1 MRKSWFVTL
10 VLACVVELAAQ
21 QAEQPGFSYGAGQT
35 RLPVLVDELDVAKV
49 RPYDPVLMTKFNKAW
64 FSFREKHTLTEDG
77 LFVPSVNGAELCPD
91 TPEAQV
97 AFLHHISQ
105 EPVKVTYRHSVK
117 CEDCRGTGKKYI
129 YEGLSATELTHVIC
143 GGTGKMDSLI
153 VCRLSYS
160 ATPPARLPS
169 ANQRAYAASL
179 KSAEAGQAVAALD
192 VANRLSA
199 GRGVA
204 KDLPTAA
211 KWYAKSMLG
220 GEPKAAGQLSLLYER
235 GEVGFEMNKP
245 FAVALSM
252 LSRELGGGDATL
264 NQLARSCAP
273 MDILKGH
280 WYGQHLL
287 KLKKSG
293 RLTEASMTPRV
304 VEKEVMGRFDEVL
317 AAARRDDRQAT
328 FDVGMIQLCGL
339 GAAGIDA
346 PSAFGWFTK
355 AAKAGNPLA
364 YYALGSHYESGV
376 AVRKNRAAAFALY
389 RVSVSLGQE
398 FPAAQA
404 VKALE
409 PYCAD
414 PALGA
419 KVDELLTKVRAGGV
433 AATDINGLSSMVD
446 VEVPV
451 VATVPTGAPDALGQ
465 EQDTQSR
472 TPIVQT
478 GSGMI
483 FTSEGH
489 VFTNHHVIDKCSYY
503 TVKLNGANV
512 ERRAYLVASDPIRDL
527 AILKIYGWQGTSEV
541 PYALPSLLRSAKAE
555 AGLGMRVFT
564 IGFPIPG
571 VLNSSP
577 KYTSGDLNSTDGP
590 ADRPHFLQVSCP
602 IQPGNSGG
610 PLVLED
616 GRVAGVICASLA
628 IRALPSQN
636 TNFATRIEY
645 LRELAEKNGVPI
657 PEASARVNN
666 PIQTVQ
672 AHAVQVL
679 CRK

>member
-1 MRKSWFVTL
+1 MWKKWITASVF
-10 VLACVVELAAQ
+10 ACVAQLSAQ
-21 QAEQPGFSYGAGQT
+21 QSEQPGFSYGAGQT
-35 RLPVLVDELDVAKV
+35 QLPVLADELDVAKV
-49 RPYDPVLMTKFNKAW
+49 RPYDQVLVAKFNKAW
-64 FSFREKHTLTEDG
+64 FAFREKHTLTDDG
-77 LFVPSVNGAELCPD
+77 LFVPSVNGSELSPD
-91 TPEAQV
+91 TPESQT
-97 AFLHHISQ
+97 AFLHYLSQ

-117 CEDCRGTGKKYI
+117 CEDCRGTGKKYV

-153 VCRLSYS
+153 ICRLSYT
-160 ATPPARLPS
+160 ATPPPRLPS
-169 ANQRAYAASL
+169 ANQRAYLASL
-179 KSAEAGQAVAALD
+179 KLAEAGQAVAALD
-192 VANRLSA
+192 VANRLST

-204 KDLPTAA
+204 KDLAVAA
-211 KWYAKSMLG
+211 KWYEKSMLG

-245 FAVALSM
+245 FALALSM
-252 LSRELGGGDATL
+252 LGRELGGGDAIL
-264 NQLARSCAP
+264 NQLARSTAP
-273 MDILKGH
+273 MDVLKGH

-287 KLKKSG
+287 KLKKAG
-293 RLTEASMTPRV
+293 QLTEGSLSPKI
-304 VEKEVMGRFDEVL
+304 VEREVMGRFGEVM

-328 FDVGMIQLCGL
+328 FDVGMIQLCGF

-346 PSAFGWFTK
+346 PAAFGWFTK

-364 YYALGSHYESGV
+364 YYALGSHYEAGV

-389 RVSVSLGQE
+389 RVSMSLGQE

-409 PYCAD
+409 PYCTD
-414 PALGA
+414 RALSV
-419 KVDELLTKVRAGGV
+419 KVDELLAKVRAGGV
-433 AATDINGLSSMVD
+433 AASDVNGLSALADVD
-446 VEVPV
+446 VPV
-451 VATVPTGAPDALGQ
+451 VAAVPTGAPDSLGQ
-465 EQDTQSR
+465 EQDTKSR
-472 TPIVQT
+472 IPIVQS

-483 FTSEGH
+483 FTADGH
-489 VFTNHHVIDKCSYY
+489 VFTNHHVIDKCTYF
-503 TVKLNGANV
+503 TVKMNGTMV

-527 AILKIYGWQGTSEV
+527 AILKIYDWQGASEV
-541 PYALPSLLRSAKAE
+541 PYTLPSLLRSAKTE

-564 IGFPIPG
+564 IGFPIPRI
-571 VLNSSP
+571 LNSSP

-590 ADRPHFLQVSCP
+590 ADCPHFLQVSCP

-616 GRVAGVICASLA
+616 GRVAGVICGSLA
-628 IRALPSQN
+628 SRALPSQN

-645 LRELAEKNGVPI
+645 LRELAEKNGVAI
-657 PEASARVNN
+657 PEASARVSN

-679 CRK
+679 CRR

>member
-49 RPYDPVLMTKFNKAW
+49 RSYDPVLMTKFNKAW

-204 KDLPTAA
+204 KDLPMAA

-364 YYALGSHYESGV
+364 YYALGSHYEAGV

-419 KVDELLTKVRAGGV
+419 KVDELLAKVRAGGV
-433 AATDINGLSSMVD
+433 AATDISGLSSLVD

-451 VATVPTGAPDALGQ
+451 VAAVPTGAPDALGQ

-512 ERRAYLVASDPIRDL
+512 DRRAYLVASDPIRDL

-577 KYTSGDLNSTDGP
+577 KYTSGDLNSTDGT

-628 IRALPSQN
+628 IRSQN